1 MRSRRRLGGRVIRI
15 VLLLAVVVVA
25 AIAANVALLSVA
37 AGSHERVG
45 QLSPVL
51 AVSSPGA
58 RPTAT
63 RAGSRGR
70 PQPPG
75 TGKTKGSAH
84 ADEDDGEA
92 DD

>member
-1 MRSRRRLGGRVIRI
+1 LASVIRI
-15 VLLLAVVVVA
+15 ALVLAVVVAA

-51 AVSSPGA
+51 AGSPTSTPPVASPSASRPDNSTVPA
-58 RPTAT
+58 R
-63 RAGSRGR
+63 G
-70 PQPPG
+70 
-75 TGKTKGSAH
+75 
-84 ADEDDGEA
+84 DEEAEVDA